1 MLHKSQK
8 NKLKFIMLVTESNIN
23 MLWPR
28 EEFVRICGQDLVEKA
43 QEIEVTIPVKTAVQ
57 PQSRFRVLSQKSFLE
72 QVTGW
77 CHNQQLQYIFIYSNH
92 ECPINGRCVLLCF
105 IVPSV
110 RKTRSEAS
118 SCPGIFSRTLR
129 F

>member
-1 MLHKSQK
+1 
-8 NKLKFIMLVTESNIN
+8 MLVTESNIN

-72 QVTGW
+72 QVTG
-77 CHNQQLQYIFIYSNH
+77 
-92 ECPINGRCVLLCF
+92 
-105 IVPSV
+105 
-110 RKTRSEAS
+110 
-118 SCPGIFSRTLR
+118 
-129 F
+129 

>member
-72 QVTGW
+72 QVTG
-77 CHNQQLQYIFIYSNH
+77 
-92 ECPINGRCVLLCF
+92 
-105 IVPSV
+105 
-110 RKTRSEAS
+110 
-118 SCPGIFSRTLR
+118 
-129 F
+129 